1 MPSRVTLN
9 GSSEIG
15 RGDTCLRHEASPAA
29 RASLKCGL
37 VPFLYKR
44 RHRPFRPSDFPL
56 HRKSPSA
63 ALRTGGGCATL
74 STSLSI
80 TSAHH
85 HSPQTIARALLLCA
99 CPPRASTQPSAAVI
113 LAARL
118 STTPSPQPAPSCIH
132 ELASSS
138 APRYRRPRSPIE
150 LHGKSTCSPRADP
163 RSVLPIETHFADH
176 IGLFFQAP
184 CHRAAAPTGFSDS
197 RHEPGESRGL
207 APVAGPAGRRCFAK

>member
-1 MPSRVTLN
+1 MCASGMQLALQHAPRLSAVWCPFCASAVIGLSAHRTFLCTERARPPRYEPGEDARLFRQACPS
-9 GSSEIG
+9 
-15 RGDTCLRHEASPAA
+15 LRP
-29 RASLKCGL
+29 
-37 VPFLYKR
+37 
-44 RHRPFRPSDFPL
+44 
-56 HRKSPSA
+56 
-63 ALRTGGGCATL
+63 
-74 STSLSI
+74 SI

-85 HSPQTIARALLLCA
+85 HSPQTTARALLLCA
-99 CPPRASTQPSAAVI
+99 CPPRASTQPSAVVI

-118 STTPSPQPAPSCIH
+118 STIPSPQPAPSCIH

-138 APRYRRPRSPIE
+138 VPRYRRPRSPIE
-150 LHGKSTCSPRADP
+150 LHGRSTCSPRADP

-176 IGLFFQAP
+176 IGLFSLAP